1 MGKRKKETIY
11 EYTTRKR
18 RRIKGRKGEKKKN
31 KDTVGALDE
40 GSQTEAE
47 KHDDRFT
54 CVGTFQC
61 KRHSC

>member
-18 RRIKGRKGEKKKN
+18 RRIKGRKGKKKN